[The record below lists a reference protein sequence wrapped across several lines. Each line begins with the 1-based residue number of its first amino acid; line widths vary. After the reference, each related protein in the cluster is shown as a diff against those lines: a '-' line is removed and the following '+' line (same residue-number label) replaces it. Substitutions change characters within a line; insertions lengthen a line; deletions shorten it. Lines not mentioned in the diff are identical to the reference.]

1 MRTGPATALFAIY
14 ADERQVSFV
23 RCRTWCLEAP
33 SHLYNDEYQIPWCAA
48 IHARRISSNLSGR
61 TVMARP

>member
-23 RCRTWCLEAP
+23 RSRTCLEGA
-33 SHLYNDEYQIPWCAA
+33 
-48 IHARRISSNLSGR
+48 ISS
-61 TVMARP
+61 VE